1 METYLDAIL
10 ERHRNLASN
19 DDRDALELFDEALS
33 IPRNGSL
40 LEALSSPGLSVIAEV
55 KRKSPSKGD
64 LNLFLDPEVL
74 AQAYETGGASAISVL
89 TDSDAFGGSREDL
102 ETVERS
108 CSLPILRKDFVV
120 DIRDIYDAKIMG
132 ADAAL
137 LIVAALDDDQL
148 SELFEAAISVDLE
161 VLVEVHDEAELQRAL
176 DLGSMIVGVN
186 QRDLRTFSVDTKRAE
201 RVLGSIPD
209 EILAVAESGIATP
222 EDAKDLALKGF
233 DAILVGESFVTSPD
247 PAKVVS
253 TFDGFPVGPR
263 NMATSI

>member
-1 METYLDAIL
+1 
-10 ERHRNLASN
+10 
-19 DDRDALELFDEALS
+19 
-33 IPRNGSL
+33 
-40 LEALSSPGLSVIAEV
+40 
-55 KRKSPSKGD
+55 
-64 LNLFLDPEVL
+64 
-74 AQAYETGGASAISVL
+74 
-89 TDSDAFGGSREDL
+89 
-102 ETVERS
+102 
-108 CSLPILRKDFVV
+108 
-120 DIRDIYDAKIMG
+120 
-132 ADAAL
+132 
-137 LIVAALDDDQL
+137 
-148 SELFEAAISVDLE
+148 
-161 VLVEVHDEAELQRAL
+161 
-176 DLGSMIVGVN
+176 MIIGVN

>member
-1 METYLDAIL
+1 
-10 ERHRNLASN
+10 
-19 DDRDALELFDEALS
+19 
-33 IPRNGSL
+33 
-40 LEALSSPGLSVIAEV
+40 
-55 KRKSPSKGD
+55 
-64 LNLFLDPEVL
+64 
-74 AQAYETGGASAISVL
+74 
-89 TDSDAFGGSREDL
+89 
-102 ETVERS
+102 
-108 CSLPILRKDFVV
+108 
-120 DIRDIYDAKIMG
+120 MG

-222 EDAKDLALKGF
+222 EDAKDLALKGL

>member
-10 ERHRNLASN
+10 ERHRNLALH
-19 DDRDALELFDEALS
+19 DDRDASELFDEAIS
-33 IPRNGSL
+33 TPKGRSL
-40 LEALSSPGLSVIAEV
+40 QEALSSPGLSVIAEV

-89 TDSDAFGGSREDL
+89 TDADAFGGSREDL
-102 ETVERS
+102 EIVERS

-132 ADAAL
+132 AAAAL
-137 LIVAALDDDQL
+137 LIVAALEDDQL
-148 SELFEAAISVDLE
+148 CELFEAATSVNLE
-161 VLVEVHDEAELQRAL
+161 VLVEVHDEAELRRAL
-176 DLGSMIVGVN
+176 DLGPTLIGVN
-186 QRDLRTFSVDTKRAE
+186 QRDLHTFSVDTKRAE

-209 EILAVAESGIATP
+209 EVLAVAESGIASP
-222 EDAKDLALKGF
+222 DDAKDLATKGF
-233 DAILVGESFVTSPD
+233 DAILVGESFVTSPN
-247 PAKVVS
+247 PARAVAS
-253 TFDGFPVGPR
+253 FEGFPVGPR